1 MIYSDS
7 LVRNYV
13 TVIKFGEFHITPHN
27 SLKKGFNR
35 VEHGDRSWDEGCFE
49 RCHDLV
55 SVLWKQWWRWLE
67 RLRLK
72 VKG

>member
-27 SLKKGFNR
+27 SLKKGLIGLNMKT
-35 VEHGDRSWDEGCFE
+35 EAGMKG
-49 RCHDLV
+49 
-55 SVLWKQWWRWLE
+55 VLRDATT
-67 RLRLK
+67 
-72 VKG
+72 